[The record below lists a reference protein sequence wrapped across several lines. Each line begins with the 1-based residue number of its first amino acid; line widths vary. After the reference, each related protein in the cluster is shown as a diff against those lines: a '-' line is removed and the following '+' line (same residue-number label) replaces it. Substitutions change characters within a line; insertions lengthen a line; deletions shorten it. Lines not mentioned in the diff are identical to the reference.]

1 MRIIVL
7 LKQIPD
13 PNIVEFDLISDSL
26 RSFYWILNPVDLFV
40 LEEGLRTRERHG
52 GEVIAVSI
60 APERGSEVLN
70 KALRYG
76 ADRAVTFWDDIL
88 QGVDTWVIAGVIE
101 KIVEHVG
108 FDLVLC
114 GSRSADSGSEFMGAA
129 LAERLNLPLATNV
142 IKIELQDKGTV
153 QVDRKLERG
162 ERDTYSF
169 KLPAVIAIEKGIND
183 PRYVAPYSRTY
194 REGLHRKVEVV
205 NLDSESWDP
214 NPLVVPV
221 RIIQPRPRM
230 KVGVNISGL
239 SLEDRF
245 KLMRGEL
252 GSKKEVFRG
261 SHEEGAKR
269 IAAKLREWLSL

>member
-1 MRIIVL
+1 MRIVVL

-13 PNIVEFDLISDSL
+13 PNIVEFDIISDSL
-26 RSFYWILNPVDLFV
+26 RSIYWILNPIDLLV
-40 LEEGLRTRERHG
+40 LEEGLRIRERHG
-52 GEVIAVSI
+52 GKVIAVSI
-60 APERGSEVLN
+60 APERGAEVLN

-76 ADRAVTFWDDIL
+76 ADRAVIFWDDIL
-88 QGVDTWVIAGVIE
+88 QGADTWVLSGVIE
-101 KIVEHVG
+101 KIIEYVG

-162 ERDTYSF
+162 ERETYSF
-169 KLPAVIAIEKGIND
+169 RLPAVIAVEKGVND

-194 REGLHRKVEVV
+194 REGLHRKIEVV
-205 NLDSESWDP
+205 NLDLKSLHLDP
-214 NPLVVPV
+214 VVAPV
-221 RIIQPRPRM
+221 RIIQPRPRT

-252 GSKKEVFRG
+252 GSKKEILRA
-261 SHEEGAKR
+261 SPEEGAKR
-269 IAAKLREWLSL
+269 IVAKLREWLSL